1 LNIPTCANWTQ
12 TGAAS
17 AGNPNGTAGPG
28 LGSLAGA
35 ASMFIDNNFNL
46 YISDR
51 DNNRIVKYYP
61 NATVGVIVAG
71 NGTAG
76 NDPSE
81 LNGPKGVAV
90 DQYGSIVVADSNN
103 YRIQKFLVNSTV
115 GITLASNT
123 SFNPLGQMRDLHI
136 DLNNNIY
143 VTDSDNNQ
151 VVKYIPFSAIG
162 IVVAGGAPAGS
173 ALNQLRNPFGNFVDN
188 SGTIYVADDGNQRIL
203 KFPSGSLNGT
213 IVAGINYT
221 AGANLNE
228 LNGPI
233 SVTVD
238 NNGYV
243 KIYLFNLTE
252 I

>member
-35 ASMFIDNNFNL
+35 ASMFIDNDYNI

-151 VVKYIPFSAIG
+151 VAKYIPFSSIG
-162 IVVAGGAPAGS
+162 IILAGGTPAGT
-173 ALNQLRNPFGNFVDN
+173 ALYQLKTPFGNFVDN
-188 SGTIYVADDGNQRIL
+188 SGTLYVADDGNQRVL
-203 KFPSGSLNGT
+203 KFLPGSMNGT
-213 IVAGINYT
+213 IVAGINNT
-221 AGANLNE
+221 AGANLSQ
-228 LNGPI
+228 LHSPI
-233 SVTVD
+233 SVSVD

-243 KIYLFNLTE
+243 NIRLLDLTKM
-252 I
+252 